1 MARRRPAGSG
11 TDSHE
16 RLQESAALL
25 KMLALGNP
33 SDRSRP
39 GAARRQ
45 GRCAATRGRQ
55 GVDGS
60 LSEGSSSAVRPV
72 SATGG
77 RSGNSTTEPVLMLK
91 RSGASISG
99 VDGDPDPGT
108 PRP

>member
-1 MARRRPAGSG
+1 M
-11 TDSHE
+11 
-16 RLQESAALL
+16 
-25 KMLALGNP
+25 
-33 SDRSRP
+33 
-39 GAARRQ
+39 
-45 GRCAATRGRQ
+45 
-55 GVDGS
+55 DGS